1 MAEDYKGEFK
11 SISKEYGITIKRIKE
26 LDKQGR
32 LGKYLSYLD
41 AMGEDDSRAS
51 QAIRIGADFSRG
63 GVATKKYV
71 NPVKIT
77 DNLKRSK

>member
-11 SISKEYGITIKRIKE
+11 SISKEYGITVKRIKE
-26 LDKQGR
+26 LDKKGELGR
-32 LGKYLSYLD
+32 YLNYLD
-41 AMGEDDSRAS
+41 AMGEDNSRAS
-51 QAIRIGADFSRG
+51 QALRVGGDFSTG

-77 DNLKRSK
+77 NNLKKKK